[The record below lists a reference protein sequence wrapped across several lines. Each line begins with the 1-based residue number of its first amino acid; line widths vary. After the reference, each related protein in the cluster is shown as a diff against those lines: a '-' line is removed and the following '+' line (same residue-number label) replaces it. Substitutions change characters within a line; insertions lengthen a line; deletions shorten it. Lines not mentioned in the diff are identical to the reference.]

1 MKAFI
6 MNEERKLVV
15 ADMPNPTPKDN
26 NAIIKIKYAS
36 ICGTDVRTYTKGNE
50 KLKTLPRIQGHEC
63 VGTLCHVGALAKEL
77 GYAEGDRVTI
87 APAIGCGECWPCK
100 QGRSNMCD
108 HLETIGWEYEG
119 TFAEYLEVPEKALRH
134 GHLIKVPDDVSDES
148 ATLAEPAGCAMNA
161 QMYMDVQPDDYVV
174 IYGSGFIG
182 CVHAEIAFLK
192 GASKVIMVEIAE
204 ERAELAQRMIPG
216 IIMINPKY
224 QNTVEE
230 VARITEG
237 RGANVV
243 ITALSVPSCHTEAQI
258 IAAKM
263 GRISLFGGIVG
274 ESKGWIDS
282 NLIHYKELGVFG
294 VHATRPNLMK
304 EVMRYVE
311 EGKLDLDKYVSGT
324 VKLENIEDG
333 FAKIRDENALKIL
346 VEP

>member
-6 MNEERKLVV
+6 MNEERKLAV
-15 ADMPNPTPKDN
+15 ADMPDPTPKDT

-50 KLKTLPRIQGHEC
+50 KLKSLPRIQGHEC
-63 VGTLCHVGALAKEL
+63 VGTVCHAGSLAAAL
-77 GYAEGDRVTI
+77 GYAVGDRVTV
-87 APAIGCGECWPCK
+87 APAIGCGECWPCR
-100 QGRSNMCD
+100 QGHSNMCD
-108 HLETIGWEYEG
+108 HLETIGWEYDG
-119 TFAEYLEVPEKALRH
+119 TFAEYLEIPEKALRH

-148 ATLAEPAGCAMNA
+148 ATLAEPAGCALNA
-161 QMYMDVQPDDYVV
+161 QTYLNVRPDDYVV
-174 IYGSGFIG
+174 IYGGGFIG
-182 CVHAEIAFLK
+182 CVHAEISLLK
-192 GASKVIMVEIAE
+192 GASKVILVGTSER
-204 ERAELAQRMIPG
+204 RAEMAKQMIPG
-216 IIMINPKY
+216 ITLINPKY

-230 VARITEG
+230 VARLTEG

-282 NLIHYKELGVFG
+282 NLIHYKELGIYG
-294 VHATRPNLMK
+294 VHATRPDLMK

-311 EGKLDLDKYVSGT
+311 EGKLNLDKYVAGT
-324 VKLENIEDG
+324 VRLENIEDG
-333 FAKIRDENALKIL
+333 FARIHNEKAMKIL

>member
-26 NAIIKIKYAS
+26 NAIIKVKYAS

-63 VGTLCHVGALAKEL
+63 VGILCHVGKLAEEL
-77 GYAEGDRVTI
+77 GYKEGERVTI

-134 GHLIKVPDDVSDES
+134 GHLIKVPDDVSDMS
-148 ATLAEPAGCAMNA
+148 ATLAEPAGCALNA

-174 IYGSGFIG
+174 IYGSGYIG
-182 CVHAEIAFLK
+182 CVHAEIAFMK

-204 ERAELAQRMIPG
+204 ERAELAKKMIPG
-216 IIMINPKY
+216 IIVINPKY

-282 NLIHYKELGVFG
+282 NLIHYKELGVYG
-294 VHATRPNLMK
+294 VHATRPDLMK
-304 EVMRYVE
+304 QIISFVE
-311 EGKLDLDKYVSGT
+311 AGKLDLDKYVSKI

-333 FAKIRDENALKIL
+333 FAAIRDENALKIL